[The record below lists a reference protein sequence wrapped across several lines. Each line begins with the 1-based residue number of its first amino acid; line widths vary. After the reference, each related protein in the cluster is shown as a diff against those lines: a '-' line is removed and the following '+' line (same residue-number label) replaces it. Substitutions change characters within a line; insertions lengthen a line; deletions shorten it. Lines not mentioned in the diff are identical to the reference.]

1 MAPELTQNCPRNRI
15 APELLWN
22 CPNYL
27 AHCPDCPAQRSNHRN
42 RIAPE
47 LPQLFSVRR
56 LLVRH
61 PELATFCAP
70 FKFYQSGRGES
81 FPENWNDFGGGF
93 GANLGEFVTEFWWI
107 LEANFGGFGANL
119 GGIWKR
125 RLKLPWNCALGIAL
139 KSCP

>member
-1 MAPELTQNCPRNRI
+1 MIFEANLGGRLADPLRKHSLASWNSGSQRVKRGGAWPPIRN
-15 APELLWN
+15 
-22 CPNYL
+22 
-27 AHCPDCPAQRSNHRN
+27 
-42 RIAPE
+42 
-47 LPQLFSVRR
+47 
-56 LLVRH
+56 
-61 PELATFCAP
+61 P

-81 FPENWNDFGGGF
+81 SPENWNDFGGGF

-139 KSCP
+139 KNCP